1 LLREIAIYLRSS
13 CGRSYAF
20 PVHLKWPLTGRA
32 EELRIIEAAM
42 SDHDSSGIVIGG
54 AAGVG
59 KSRIAREALNS
70 AASKGRKTCWA
81 VATSSARGLPLGA
94 FAPWTSA
101 STDSLE
107 LVGTVIES
115 LSSTSEGT
123 TAVVG
128 VDDVH
133 LLDDLSAFV
142 LHQLV
147 QRRAAKLVLT
157 VRDGEV
163 IPAVVQEVWT
173 GGQFERLDL
182 QPLSADETTTLL
194 SAALGA
200 PIDPAAGHRFWKLT
214 RGNALY
220 LHHIVEQEVS
230 DGRLV
235 EEHGYWQWS
244 GEPVVAPALIELI
257 ESRIGA
263 LPLAIGAV
271 IDALAVGE
279 PIELGSLA
287 RITNPAAVE
296 EADVRGLITL
306 EQVDGAAAVRIA
318 HPLYGEVRKKRAPPT
333 RLRRLRGLVAEELAA
348 GDHCDDAR
356 IVVRRATLMLDSDL
370 DPDPEL
376 FLTAAR
382 TAIGLDTP
390 LAERLARAAVLA
402 AGGMESQLMHCY
414 CLVWSGRAA
423 EAERELATLVEQA
436 TTDVERVE
444 IAELRTHNLFW
455 TLRRPA
461 DAETV
466 LDDAGSQLTDPT
478 ARHMLAAPR
487 AAICADL
494 GRPRQAVQAAT
505 EALAEASL
513 PDHLVVLASWGM
525 IGGLGMLGRADEIGT
540 VSTRGYA
547 AAARAPNAAVM
558 RMGLVY
564 RHMIGLKLA
573 GYLHEAER
581 IAVEARR
588 ESEDSWFPHSSLV
601 VLGQAAL
608 ARGQVDDALRWLRE
622 ARASLDA
629 LGDIGGWLFRCRLSL
644 TQALAMAGEVS
655 AAKRAL
661 VELDENRHPAFAF
674 LEPELVLAHAWVA
687 AAEGALSQAL
697 VLARRAADVAAD
709 AGQLAYEV
717 LALQTAVGF
726 GDRGTADTLATLAI
740 QLDGPRAGLA
750 ARFAAALEVGDGAEL
765 ATVSDEFERMGDL
778 IAAIDA
784 AAHAAIAYRGQD
796 LRGSA
801 LGCSTRAEALAEQCG
816 ASTPALLQASEW
828 LPLTDRERE
837 IVTLLAEGLTSPAI
851 AERLTL
857 SARTVEGHIYR
868 AMAKTGTGGRDELAA
883 LLP

>member
-1 LLREIAIYLRSS
+1 M
-13 CGRSYAF
+13 
-20 PVHLKWPLTGRA
+20 HLKWPLTGRA
-32 EELRIIEAAM
+32 EELRLIEAAV
-42 SDHDSSGIVIGG
+42 SEPDSSGILIRG

-59 KSRIAREALNS
+59 KSRIAREALSS
-70 AASKGRKTCWA
+70 AASKGRETRWA
-81 VATSSARGLPLGA
+81 VATSSARALPLGA

-101 STDSLE
+101 STERLE
-107 LVGTVIES
+107 LVRAVIGS
-115 LSSTSEGT
+115 LTSAPKGT
-123 TAVVG
+123 TVVVG

-142 LHQLV
+142 LHQIV
-147 QRRAAKLVLT
+147 QRRAAKVVLT
-157 VRDGEV
+157 VRAGET
-163 IPAVVQEVWT
+163 IPMGVQEVWT

-182 QPLSADETTTLL
+182 QPLSSDETAMLL
-194 SAALGA
+194 SAALGG
-200 PIDPAAGHRFWKLT
+200 PIDPAAGRRLWKLT
-214 RGNALY
+214 CGNALY
-220 LHHIVEQEVS
+220 LHHVVEQEVS

-235 EEHGYWQWS
+235 EQQGYWRWS

-263 LPLAIGAV
+263 LPSAIGDV

-287 RITNPAAVE
+287 RVTDPSAVE

-306 EQVDGAAAVRIA
+306 EEVDSAIEARIA
-318 HPLYGEVRKKRAPPT
+318 HPLYGEVRKERAPPT
-333 RLRRLRGLVAEELAA
+333 RLRRLRGLVAKDLAA
-348 GDHCDDAR
+348 GDRRDDAR

-370 DPDPEL
+370 DPDHEL

-382 TAIGLDTP
+382 TAIRLDTP
-390 LAERLARAAVLA
+390 LAERLAGAAVLA
-402 AGGMESQLMHCY
+402 GGGMESQLMHCY
-414 CLVWSGRAA
+414 CLVWHGRAA
-423 EAERELATLVEQA
+423 EAESDLATLVEHA
-436 TTDVERVE
+436 TTDLERVR
-444 IAELRTHNLFW
+444 IAELRAHNLFW

-461 DAETV
+461 DAEAV
-466 LDDAGSQLTDPT
+466 LDDTGGQLTEPT
-478 ARHMLAAPR
+478 ARHLLAAPR
-487 AAICADL
+487 AAIYADL

-513 PDHLVVLASWGM
+513 PDHLVVLASWGLV
-525 IGGLGMLGRADEIGT
+525 GGLGMLGRADEMGT

-558 RMGLVY
+558 RMGLSY

-581 IAVEARR
+581 IALVARR
-588 ESEDSWFPHSSLV
+588 ESEDSWFPHSSLIL
-601 VLGQAAL
+601 LGQAAL
-608 ARGQVDDALRWLRE
+608 AQGNVDSALRSLRE

-629 LGDIGGWLFRCRLSL
+629 LGDLGGWLFRCRLSL

-661 VELDENRHPAFAF
+661 AELDENRHPAFAF
-674 LEPELVLAHAWVA
+674 LEPELILAQAWVA
-687 AAEGALSQAL
+687 AAEGAVSQAL
-697 VLARRAADVAAD
+697 VLARQAADLAAD
-709 AGQLAYEV
+709 AGQLAYEM

-726 GDRGTADTLATLAI
+726 GDRVAADRLAALAT
-740 QLDGPRAGLA
+740 QVDGPRAGVA
-750 ARFAAALEVGDGAEL
+750 ARFAGALEAGDGAEL
-765 ATVSDEFERMGDL
+765 AAVSEEFERMGDL
-778 IAAIDA
+778 VGAVDA
-784 AAHAAIAYRGQD
+784 AAHAALAYRRQD

-801 LGCSTRAEALAEQCG
+801 LGCSTRAEALAEHCG
-816 ASTPALLQASEW
+816 GVSTPALRQASER

-837 IVTLLAEGLTSPAI
+837 IVMLLGEGLSSPAI

-868 AMAKTGTGGRDELAA
+868 AMAKTGTTSRDELAA
-883 LLP
+883 LLLRHRWVSRS